1 VHERFAKFSSNNIQL
16 FEDKAE
22 RRGICRTR
30 QAAAPKVYN
39 RVGFIKLNEIDCSA
53 EGIEPWLEV
62 GFDRNM
68 VKLGYW

>member
-1 VHERFAKFSSNNIQL
+1 MSHATGSCC
-16 FEDKAE
+16 A
-22 RRGICRTR
+22 
-30 QAAAPKVYN
+30 KVYN

-53 EGIEPWLEV
+53 GGIEPWLEV